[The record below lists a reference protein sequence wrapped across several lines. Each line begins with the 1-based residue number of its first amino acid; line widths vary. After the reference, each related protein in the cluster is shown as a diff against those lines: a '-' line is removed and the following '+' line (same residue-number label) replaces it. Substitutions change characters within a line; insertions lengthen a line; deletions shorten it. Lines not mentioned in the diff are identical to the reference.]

1 MNTEFG
7 GDSPCGGV
15 LWNQKL
21 AVFLLDSPAFWL
33 PCSLLPLQ
41 DRDDYALILQERVV
55 AVESSGDDYV
65 ID

>member
-15 LWNQKL
+15 FL